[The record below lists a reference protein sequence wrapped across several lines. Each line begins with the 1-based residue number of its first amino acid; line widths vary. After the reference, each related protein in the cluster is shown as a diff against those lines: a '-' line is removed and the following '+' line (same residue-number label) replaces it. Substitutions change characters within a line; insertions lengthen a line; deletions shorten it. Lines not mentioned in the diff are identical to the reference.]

1 MKNVKT
7 TIEIPFDF
15 DELKDEVVSAMEDFV
30 MDAMTDANPPE
41 TILSR
46 LYSSFFSNLQ
56 NEAQMAVDS
65 FLERDAELDVDQYLD
80 RPNDCVTVSGEYSS
94 VDGIVIEVE
103 ADIEDREPELEE
115 TDFNRLIEVLNDIG
129 LNLADKT
136 AILKIAKDAGV
147 E

>member
-7 TIEIPFDF
+7 TLEISFDL
-15 DELKDEVVSAMEDFV
+15 DDLRDEVVSAMEDFV
-30 MDAMTDANPPE
+30 MDAMTDANPE

-46 LYSSFFSNLQ
+46 LDSFFSNLQ
-56 NEAQMAVDS
+56 DEAQLAVDS
-65 FLERDAELDVDQYLD
+65 FLEKDAELDVDQYLD
-80 RPNDCVTVSGEYSS
+80 KPNDCVTVSGEYSS

-103 ADIEDREPELEE
+103 ADMEDREPEMED
-115 TDFNRLIEVLNDIG
+115 TDFNRLLKLVNDIG
-129 LNLADKT
+129 LNMADKT